1 MNVGTVFEED
11 GVYKILV
18 KLGDDG
24 WPQTKRYISVSEML
38 GDLQSIG
45 LPFEELVDFCFCGLQ
60 SKGRLAQLPGR
71 TEDWSAYLGQGLSLV
86 VLHCFFQVP
95 RPVTDTIFHIV
106 SSLIKRIHRFD
117 N

>member
-1 MNVGTVFEED
+1 MSRSNQIVDGPKTRDTRGRIRIMNVGTVFEED

-71 TEDWSAYLGQGLSLV
+71 TEDWSAYLGQG
-86 VLHCFFQVP
+86 
-95 RPVTDTIFHIV
+95 
-106 SSLIKRIHRFD
+106 
-117 N
+117 